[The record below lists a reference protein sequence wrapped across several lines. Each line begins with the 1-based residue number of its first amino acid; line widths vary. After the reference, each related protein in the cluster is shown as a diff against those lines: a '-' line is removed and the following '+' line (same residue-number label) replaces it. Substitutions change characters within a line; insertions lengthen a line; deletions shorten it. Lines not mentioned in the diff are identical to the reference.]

1 MYGRDRDRNGG
12 GYGRDR
18 HGGGYG
24 GRDRRDRG
32 PPRGGKNDFGMGMGQ
47 PGAGLKP
54 VDWGRANLE
63 KFEKHFF
70 FEHADVKARTNEEVT
85 AWLQE
90 NKCTQEGKDIPKP
103 VFTFM
108 EASLPDYILAEIA
121 RAGFTSPTPIQSCG
135 WPMALTGRDVVGIAK
150 TGSGKTLAFIV
161 PAVIHINAQ
170 PLLKPGDG
178 PIALIVAPTREL
190 ACQIEQECVQF
201 GSSSG
206 LKIACVYGGVP
217 KRKQENALRTGI
229 EILICTPGRLLDFL
243 ERGTTNLRRV
253 TYLVFDEADRMLDM
267 GFEPQIRSLVSQIRP
282 DRQVLMWSAT
292 WPKEVQSLAH
302 DFLPNDLLLVRVG
315 AHDSQAC
322 DTITQVV
329 RSVSKFDK
337 ENLLNES
344 LRTYV
349 QQYNGKVLVFVATK
363 RMCDQLARG
372 LNRAGWFASSIHG
385 DKRQEE
391 RDRVLADFKDG
402 RCNIMIATDVAS
414 RGIHVNDI
422 TCVVNYDFP
431 GNIEDYIHR
440 IGRTG
445 RAGKTGIA
453 ISFFDASVD
462 GRKAGKLVKILEN
475 SKQEVPPELRQ
486 IAAQNQGTQGRR
498 RFNKDRRGGGGF
510 KPYSGGGRY

>member
-1 MYGRDRDRNGG
+1 MYGRDRDR
-12 GYGRDR
+12 GY
-18 HGGGYG
+18 GGGYG
-24 GRDRRDRG
+24 GRDRRDRDG
-32 PPRGGKNDFGMGMGQ
+32 GYGGGRNSGRGRRNEFGVSMGQ
-47 PGAGLKP
+47 PGASLKA
-54 VDWGRANLE
+54 VDWSRVKLE

-70 FEHADVKARTNEEVT
+70 FEHPAVKARSQEEVDQ
-85 AWLQE
+85 WLKD
-90 NKCTQEGKDIPKP
+90 NNCKCEGNAPPKP
-103 VFTFM
+103 VISFI
-108 EASLPDYILAEIA
+108 EASLPDYILAEIS
-121 RAGFTSPTPIQSCG
+121 RANFSSPTPIQSVG

-150 TGSGKTLAFIV
+150 TGSGKTLGFII
-161 PAVIHINAQ
+161 PAIIHINAQ

-217 KRKQENALRTGI
+217 KRKQETALRTGI

-267 GFEPQIRSLVSQIRP
+267 GFEPQIRLLVSQIRP

-292 WPKEVQSLAH
+292 WPKEVQTLAS
-302 DFLPNDLLLVRVG
+302 DFLPNDLLMVRVG
-315 AHDSQAC
+315 THETQAC
-322 DTITQVV
+322 DSITQVV
-329 RSVSKFDK
+329 RVVSKYDK

-349 QQYNGKVLVFVATK
+349 QQYNGKVLVFTATK

-372 LNRAGWFASSIHG
+372 LNRAGWYASSIHG

-402 RCNIMIATDVAS
+402 RCNIMVATDVAS

-431 GNIEDYIHR
+431 GNIEDYVHR

-462 GRKAGKLVKILEN
+462 GRKAGKLVKILET
-475 SKQEVPPELRQ
+475 SKQEVPPDLRSV
-486 IAAQNQGTQGRR
+486 AAQNQGQHGRR
-498 RFNKDRRGGGGF
+498 RYKDRRGGGY
-510 KPYSGGGRY
+510 KPYNSGGGRY

>member
-1 MYGRDRDRNGG
+1 MYGRDRDR
-12 GYGRDR
+12 GY
-18 HGGGYG
+18 GGYG
-24 GRDRRDRG
+24 GRDRDRGRDRG
-32 PPRGGKNDFGMGMGQ
+32 YGRPAPRRNEFGMGMGQ
-47 PGAGLKP
+47 PGASLKP
-54 VDWGRANLE
+54 VDWSRLKLE

-70 FEHADVKARTNEEVT
+70 FEHPAVKARSQEEVDE
-85 AWLQE
+85 WL
-90 NKCTQEGKDIPKP
+90 KKHVCAPEGNNIPKP
-103 VFTFM
+103 VFNFN
-108 EASLPDYILAEIA
+108 EASLPDYILSEIA
-121 RAGFTSPTPIQSCG
+121 RAGFVSPTPIQSVG

-150 TGSGKTLAFIV
+150 TGSGKTLAFII
-161 PAVIHINAQ
+161 PAIIHINAQ
-170 PLLKPGDG
+170 PLLKSGDG

-217 KRKQENALRTGI
+217 KRKQETALRNGI

-292 WPKEVQSLAH
+292 WPKEVESLAS
-302 DFLPNDLLLVRVG
+302 DFLPNDLLMIRVG
-315 AHDSQAC
+315 SAETQAC

-329 RSVSKFDK
+329 RCVSKFDK

-349 QQYNGKVLVFVATK
+349 QQYNGKVLVFTATK

-431 GNIEDYIHR
+431 GNIEDYVHR

-475 SKQEVPPELRQ
+475 SKQEIPAELRQ
-486 IAAQNQGTQGRR
+486 IAAQNQGTHGRR
-498 RFNKDRRGGGGF
+498 RYKDRSRGGY

>member
-1 MYGRDRDRNGG
+1 
-12 GYGRDR
+12 
-18 HGGGYG
+18 
-24 GRDRRDRG
+24 
-32 PPRGGKNDFGMGMGQ
+32 MGMGQ

-54 VDWGRANLE
+54 VDWSRVKLE

-70 FEHADVKARTNEEVT
+70 FEHEAVKARTQEEVG
-85 AWLQE
+85 AWLRE
-90 NKCTQEGKDIPKP
+90 NKCEQEGNDIPKP

-150 TGSGKTLAFIV
+150 TGSGKTLAFII
-161 PAVIHINAQ
+161 PAIIHINAQ
-170 PLLKPGDG
+170 PLLKAGDG

-201 GSSSG
+201 GASSG

-292 WPKEVQSLAH
+292 WPKEVESLAG
-302 DFLPNDLLLVRVG
+302 DFLPNNLLKIRVG
-315 AHDSQAC
+315 SHDSQAC
-322 DTITQVV
+322 DTITQIV
-329 RSVSKFDK
+329 RCVSKYDK

-349 QQYNGKVLVFVATK
+349 QQYNGKVLVFTATK

-372 LNRAGWFASSIHG
+372 LNRAGWFATAIHG

-453 ISFFDASVD
+453 ISFFDAQVD

-486 IAAQNQGTQGRR
+486 VAAQNQGTQGRR
-498 RFNKDRRGGGGF
+498 RFKDRRGGGGY

>member
-1 MYGRDRDRNGG
+1 MYSSSYGGSSRDYRSGG
-12 GYGRDR
+12 GRNS
-18 HGGGYG
+18 YG
-24 GRDRRDRG
+24 GK
-32 PPRGGKNDFGMGMGQ
+32 PKNEHGISRGQ
-47 PGAGLKP
+47 PGANLKSI
-54 VDWGRANLE
+54 DWDRLDLE

-70 FEHADVKARTNEEVT
+70 HEHPSITAMPEEEVNSWREKHT
-85 AWLQE
+85 ME
-90 NKCTQEGKDIPKP
+90 VIGRNVPKP
-103 VFTFM
+103 VRTFND
-108 EASLPDYILAEIA
+108 AGLPDYLLQAIA
-121 RAGFTSPTPIQSCG
+121 QAGFSDPTPIQSQG
-135 WPMALTGRDVVGIAK
+135 WPMALTGRDVVGVAQ

-161 PAVIHINAQ
+161 PAIIHINAQ

-190 ACQIEQECVQF
+190 ACQIEGECKIF

-206 LKIACVYGGVP
+206 LKSACVYGGVP
-217 KRKQENALRTGI
+217 KREQEYHLRNGI

-292 WPKEVQSLAH
+292 WPKSVEKLAS
-302 DFLPNDLLLVRVG
+302 DFLPNDLLMIKVG
-315 AHDSQAC
+315 TSETKTC

-329 RSVSKFDK
+329 RVVSKYEK

-344 LRTYV
+344 LRQYV
-349 QQYNGKVLVFVATK
+349 QRYNGKVLVFVATK
-363 RMCDQLARG
+363 RMCDQLTHG
-372 LNRAGWFASSIHG
+372 LNRAGWTAAAIHG

-391 RDRVLADFKDG
+391 RDRVLADFKG
-402 RCNIMIATDVAS
+402 SRCNIMIATDVAS
-414 RGIHVNDI
+414 RGIHVDDI

-431 GNIEDYIHR
+431 GNIEDYVHR

-453 ISFFDASVD
+453 ISFFVPGVD
-462 GRKAGKLVKILEN
+462 SRKGADLVKLLEAAN
-475 SKQEVPPELRQ
+475 QEIPDRLRT
-486 IAAQNQGTQGRR
+486 IASENAGN
-498 RFNKDRRGGGGF
+498 DRRGGRFSRNGGHSKSF
-510 KPYSGGGRY
+510 RPY

>member
-1 MYGRDRDRNGG
+1 MYGRNRDRGHGG

-18 HGGGYG
+18 G
-24 GRDRRDRG
+24 GRGR
-32 PPRGGKNDFGMGMGQ
+32 NDGMPKMGQ
-47 PGAGLKP
+47 PGANLKP
-54 VDWGRANLE
+54 VNWDSVKLE

-70 FEHADVKARTNEEVT
+70 FEHPAVKARSEEEVNS
-85 AWLQE
+85 WLLKT
-90 NKCTQEGKDIPKP
+90 KCVASGKDIPKP
-103 VFTFM
+103 VFNFN
-108 EASLPDYILAEIA
+108 EASLPDYILSEIS
-121 RAGFTSPTPIQSCG
+121 RAGFASPTPIQSVG
-135 WPMALTGRDVVGIAK
+135 WPMALSGRDVVGVAK

-161 PAVIHINAQ
+161 PAIIHINAQ

-217 KRKQENALRTGI
+217 KWKQETALRNGI
-229 EILICTPGRLLDFL
+229 EIMICTPGRLLDFL

-267 GFEPQIRSLVSQIRP
+267 GFEPQIRSLISQIRP

-292 WPKEVQSLAH
+292 WPKEVKSLASE
-302 DFLPNDLLLVRVG
+302 FLPNDLLMVRVG
-315 AHDSQAC
+315 SHETQAC

-329 RSVSKFDK
+329 RCVSKFDK
-337 ENLLNES
+337 ETLLNES

-349 QQYNGKVLVFVATK
+349 QQYKGKVLVFTATK
-363 RMCDQLARG
+363 RMCDQLSRG
-372 LNRAGWFASSIHG
+372 LCRAGWCASAMHG

-391 RDRVLADFKDG
+391 RDSVLADFKEG
-402 RCNIMIATDVAS
+402 RTSILIATDVAS

-431 GNIEDYIHR
+431 GNIEDYVHR

-475 SKQEVPPELRQ
+475 SKQEVPAELRT
-486 IAAQNQGTQGRR
+486 IASQNQGAHGRR
-498 RFNKDRRGGGGF
+498 RFGGRGGY
-510 KPYSGGGRY
+510 KPYGTRR

>member
-1 MYGRDRDRNGG
+1 MYGRDRDRYGG

-18 HGGGYG
+18 DRGYGGGYG
-24 GRDRRDRG
+24 RDRDR
-32 PPRGGKNDFGMGMGQ
+32 PRKNEFGMGMGQ
-47 PGAGLKP
+47 PGASLKS
-54 VDWGRANLE
+54 VDWSRVKLT

-70 FEHADVKARTNEEVT
+70 FEHEDVKNRSMEEVNE
-85 AWLQE
+85 WLKK
-90 NKCTQEGKDIPKP
+90 NRCTQEGKDIPKP

-108 EASLPDYILAEIA
+108 EASLPDYILQEVS
-121 RAGFTSPTPIQSCG
+121 RAGFSSPTPIQSCG

-150 TGSGKTLAFIV
+150 TGSGKTLAFII
-161 PAVIHINAQ
+161 PAIIHINAQ

-217 KRKQENALRTGI
+217 KRKQEHALRTGI

-292 WPKEVQSLAH
+292 WPKEVQALAN
-302 DFLPNDLLLVRVG
+302 DFLPNNLLMIKVG
-315 AHDSQAC
+315 ADEGTAA

-329 RSVSKFDK
+329 RCVKSYEK

-349 QQYNGKVLVFVATK
+349 QQYNGKVLVFTSTK

-372 LNRAGWFASSIHG
+372 LNRAGWFASAIHG

-391 RDRVLADFKDG
+391 RDRVLADFKDS
-402 RCNIMIATDVAS
+402 RCQIMIATDVAS

-453 ISFFDASVD
+453 ITFFDTSVD
-462 GRKAGKLVKILEN
+462 GRKAGKLLKILED
-475 SKQEVPPELRQ
+475 SKSEVPPELRQ
-486 IAAQNQGTQGRR
+486 CAAQNQGFQSRR
-498 RFNKDRRGGGGF
+498 RYNGRSDRKSF
-510 KPYSGGGRY
+510 KPYNNGGRY

>member
-1 MYGRDRDRNGG
+1 MAYRDRGRDRDYGRRDRG
-12 GYGRDR
+12 GYGR
-18 HGGGYG
+18 
-24 GRDRRDRG
+24 G
-32 PPRGGKNDFGMGMGQ
+32 PPRRNEFGMGMGQ
-47 PGAGLKP
+47 PGASLKP
-54 VDWGRANLE
+54 VDWTRVKLE

-70 FEHADVKARTNEEVT
+70 FEHANVKARSQEDVDKWLAEKKCEVKG
-85 AWLQE
+85 
-90 NKCTQEGKDIPKP
+90 NDIPKP
-103 VFTFM
+103 VLSFQ

-121 RAGFTSPTPIQSCG
+121 RANFVAPTPIQSQG
-135 WPMALTGRDVVGIAK
+135 WPMALTGRDVVGIAQ

-161 PAVIHINAQ
+161 PAIIHINAQ

-178 PIALIVAPTREL
+178 PIALVVAPTREL

-217 KRKQENALRTGI
+217 KRKQESALRQGV

-292 WPKEVQSLAH
+292 WPREVQQLAS
-302 DFLPNDLLLVRVG
+302 DFLPNECLFIRVG
-315 AHDSQAC
+315 EHENQAC
-322 DTITQVV
+322 TSITQVV
-329 RSVSKFDK
+329 RVVSKYEK

-349 QQYNGKVLVFVATK
+349 QQYRGKVLVFTATK

-391 RDRVLADFKDG
+391 RDRTLADFKEG
-402 RCNIMIATDVAS
+402 RCSIMIATDVAS
-414 RGIHVNDI
+414 RGIHVDDI

-431 GNIEDYIHR
+431 GNIEDYVHR

-445 RAGKTGIA
+445 RAGKSGIA
-453 ISFFDASVD
+453 ISFFDPSVD
-462 GRKAGKLVKILEN
+462 GRKAAKLIKILEN
-475 SKQEVPPELRQ
+475 AGQDIPQELRT
-486 IAAQNQGTQGRR
+486 ASTQNYGQGRR
-498 RFNKDRRGGGGF
+498 RYKDRGNKGGGGY
-510 KPYSGGGRY
+510 KPYSGGSGGGRY